1 MDANVKSVHAEFF
14 MLGVIFSYV
23 ELAITPSGVFGNSI
37 PGSFMLFTNYTLFK
51 RQYYIIQLIILLTSY
66 Q

>member
-14 MLGVIFSYV
+14 MSGDIFGYIG
-23 ELAITPSGVFGNSI
+23 LAITPLGVFGKSI
-37 PGSFMLFTNYTLFK
+37 PGSLMLFTNYTLFK

-66 Q
+66 L